1 MNPNVDPRAEIALLG
16 IVLREN
22 HKQTPTACAVLT
34 SHGYEIWTA
43 PGWAIAPILWHEV
56 SHILRGDCIT
66 MREVPPEDRRIANIA
81 MDALINRHIDMDE
94 IRRTFPD
101 SPGIKLE
108 ELRQEYPEIPLLI
121 GDWEE
126 VAEVLKKHADT
137 VPQRATGDPQMD
149 DDVTLD
155 EAKKQQAIITAR
167 AYQRG
172 LLRMSL
178 PMAPLGEPHPTLRN
192 INRIVRAVTLRQRA
206 NDGLRQRVRS
216 WTRPGRVRGLRGHAT
231 RHVRRV
237 AILYDCS
244 GSMTE
249 WIPVLMG
256 TQRALAKSHELHTIV
271 YDTRVR
277 WQGTHIAPR
286 DVPYGGGTTVS
297 PALAAAAAVQPDV
310 VVAITDG
317 EHEGSPTIPANLR
330 PIIWCIVPHGT
341 KQNLALRPQDRVLE
355 IAGEKNS

>member
-22 HKQTPTACAVLT
+22 QKQTPTAYAVLT

-43 PGWAIAPILWHEV
+43 PGWAIAPVLWHEV
-56 SHILRGDCIT
+56 AHILRGDCIT
-66 MREVPPEDRRIANIA
+66 MREVPPEECLLANVA
-81 MDALINRHIDMDE
+81 MDSLINRHIDMDE
-94 IRRTFPD
+94 IRRTFPATA
-101 SPGIKLE
+101 GITLE
-108 ELRQEYPEIPLLI
+108 ELREKYPEIPLFP

-126 VAEVLKKHADT
+126 VADILKKHAAQL
-137 VPQRATGDPQMD
+137 QRATGDPRMD
-149 DDVTLD
+149 DDVTPE

-172 LLRMSL
+172 LLRMSI
-178 PMAPLGEPHPTLRN
+178 PMPPLGEPHPMLRN
-192 INRIVRAVTLRQRA
+192 INRIVRAVTMRQRA

-231 RHVRRV
+231 RRVRRV

-244 GSMTE
+244 GSMSE

-256 TQRALAKSHELHTIV
+256 TQRALGKSHTLHTIV
-271 YDTRVR
+271 YDTRVL
-277 WQGTHIAPR
+277 WQGARVAPR
-286 DVPYGGGTTVS
+286 DIPCGGGTTVS
-297 PALAAAAAVQPDV
+297 PALAAAAAVRPDV

-317 EHEGSPTIPANLR
+317 EHEGSPTIPADLR
-330 PIIWCIVPHGT
+330 PIIWCIVPGGT
-341 KQNLALRPQDRVLE
+341 KRNLSLRPQDRVLE
-355 IAGEKNS
+355 ISGAEKSS